1 MQHREPQITTK
12 KDEQGVQP
20 AVTVTGRITREE
32 KARIRREQNNT
43 RINSDVDR
51 AHHADEKSQRAEGRR
66 RMYMLGAAA
75 TLTGQIAAMTGAR
88 G

>member
-20 AVTVTGRITREE
+20 AVTVTGRITAKKKPGSEG
-32 KARIRREQNNT
+32 QNNT

-51 AHHADEKSQRAEGRR
+51 AHHADEKSQGAEGRR